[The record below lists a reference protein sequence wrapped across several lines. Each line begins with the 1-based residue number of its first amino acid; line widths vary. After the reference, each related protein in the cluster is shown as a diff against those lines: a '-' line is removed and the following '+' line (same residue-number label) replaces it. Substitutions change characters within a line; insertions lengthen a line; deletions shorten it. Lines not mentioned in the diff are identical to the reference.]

1 MSSTVSQYDILN
13 QPLPSESHETEELR
27 TAIAGAEALGYGVAI
42 KIGEKSKQ
50 IAAIDRQITANYTKT
65 LLEQKKETKVAQA
78 EAAAN
83 AAVMDLVMEKAE
95 VDAELKYYKHV
106 QHLIENRCSVGQ
118 SFLSNTTSQI
128 KAGINL
134 PTMTQ

>member
-1 MSSTVSQYDILN
+1 MNQYDILN
-13 QPLPSESHETEELR
+13 QPLPAESHETEELK

-42 KIGEKSKQ
+42 KVGEKGKQ
-50 IAAIDRQITANYTKT
+50 IASLERQITAEYARALIDNKG
-65 LLEQKKETKVAQA
+65 EKVIIA
-78 EAAAN
+78 EAAADD
-83 AAVMDLVMEKAE
+83 AVKDLVLEKAQAE
-95 VDAELKYYKHV
+95 AELKYYKHV

-134 PTMTQ
+134 PNPVN

>member
-1 MSSTVSQYDILN
+1 MNKYDILN
-13 QPLPSESHETEELR
+13 QPLPSESHESEELK

-42 KIGEKSKQ
+42 KIGARAKE
-50 IAAIDRQITANYTKT
+50 IARIDKAITSLYTTT
-65 LLEQKKETKVAQA
+65 LLAQKKELKVSQA
-78 EAAAN
+78 EAAADS
-83 AAVMDLVMEKAE
+83 AVADLVEEKALLEAE
-95 VDAELKYYKHV
+95 VKYYKHV

-134 PTMTQ
+134 PTPSNY

>member
-1 MSSTVSQYDILN
+1 MNQYDILK
-13 QPLPSESHETEELR
+13 QELPSESHETELLKQ
-27 TAIAGAEALGYGVAI
+27 AIAGAEALGYGVAI
-42 KIGEKSKQ
+42 KIGEHSKQ
-50 IAAIDRQITANYTKT
+50 IAALDRQITANYAKA
-65 LLEQKKETKVAQA
+65 LIENKGEKVIIA

-83 AAVMDLVMEKAE
+83 DAVKDLELEKAQTK
-95 VDAELKYYKHV
+95 AELQYYKHV

-134 PTMTQ
+134 GT